1 MATTPIAVERAV
13 PPASAP
19 SRHLRLLEG
28 QQPIDHLLFN
38 EEEIFRLPEAER
50 RRVALQLVRDAAT
63 RYYEL
68 CPPYRRLC
76 DAEGFAPDDLVT
88 AGELIR
94 VPLVPAGAFKR
105 HSLLCGQE
113 SHVVKRC
120 LSSGTQGTRSE
131 VPRDNVTLE
140 RFVGSVQS
148 VAKDV
153 VGLPFRGRV
162 LNLGPDTDEAADLWF
177 AYVMSVMELIYPAR
191 HFVRDGVFHVAEL
204 VAALADAEPDER
216 LLLVGPPPLF
226 LQFAEYLEQSSV
238 KLALDRAGADCMV
251 VTAGGWKRASAEA
264 IEPGELR
271 RRLEAALGVADAAC
285 IRDAFNMV
293 ELNTVLIECGAHRK
307 HVPPWL
313 VATARDPGSL
323 AALPDGVTGVLAYLD
338 PTPTSYPG
346 FVLSEDF
353 GSVHTDPCPCG
364 RTAPTVTIER
374 RVKRIESRGCA
385 LKMDHSICVE
395 KEAA

>member
-1 MATTPIAVERAV
+1 VSTIPVAAERLAAPATARL
-13 PPASAP
+13 
-19 SRHLRLLEG
+19 HLRVLEG
-28 QQPIDHLLFN
+28 QDPIDHLLFN
-38 EEEIFRLPEAER
+38 EDDLFRLPEPER
-50 RRVALQLVRDAAT
+50 RRLSLPLVRQAAVH
-63 RYYEL
+63 YHAL

-76 DAEGFAPDDLVT
+76 EAEGFAPDDLVT
-88 AGELIR
+88 AGDLAR

-105 HSLLCGQE
+105 HSLVCGDGSE
-113 SHVVKRC
+113 VVKRC

-131 VPRDNVTLE
+131 VPRDNTTLE

-148 VAKDV
+148 IAKDV
-153 VGLPFRGRV
+153 VGLPFRGQV

-177 AYVMSVMELIYPAR
+177 AYVMSVLELIYPAR
-191 HFVRDGVFHVAEL
+191 HFVRDGAFRVADL
-204 VAALADAEPDER
+204 TDALRDAEPDER

-226 LQFAEYLEQSSV
+226 LQFAEYVERHGPGRPL
-238 KLALDRAGADCMV
+238 AGADCV
-251 VTAGGWKRASAEA
+251 LVTAGGWKRASAEA
-264 IEPGELR
+264 IEPAELR
-271 RRLEAALGVADAAC
+271 ARLCETLGIEDAAR

-293 ELNTVLIECGAHRK
+293 ELNTVLIECAAHRK
-307 HVPPWL
+307 HAPPWL
-313 VATARDPGSL
+313 VATARDPRTL
-323 AALPDGVTGVLAYLD
+323 APLPSGETGVLAYLD

-353 GSVHTDPCPCG
+353 GSIHTEPCACG
-364 RTAPTVTIER
+364 RTAPTVKIER